1 MLCLHLNETER
12 THLSIQ
18 ATILGRGG
26 SIEMRHVVE
35 RHPHNG
41 IHFALWANTAPV
53 AESIGFGFSFSRT

>member
-12 THLSIQ
+12 THLSMQ

-41 IHFALWANTAPV
+41 IHSAL
-53 AESIGFGFSFSRT
+53 